1 MAFFSRTIDKLK
13 GALRKTAAVLNTDV
27 RTLFVPGRQIDD
39 AFLGEMEER
48 LLQSDMGV
56 QNVDRIVGEVR
67 ERWRMGRIRNA
78 EEAGRVM
85 RESILAILT
94 KDDEPGTREIRFAAS
109 GPTVILV
116 AGINGAGKTTSI
128 AKLSWL
134 LKNQAGK
141 KVMVAAS
148 DTFRAAAVDQ
158 LTIWSERTGV
168 EIVKHRM
175 GADPAAVAYDACEAA
190 KNRGIDVLI
199 VDTAGRLHTQEHL
212 MRELTKIRDV
222 VAKRIEG
229 APHEVMLVLDAT
241 TGQNAVAQAKN
252 FGQAINVTGIMLA
265 KLDGTA
271 KGGVVLAIKEQLN
284 IPVKFVGLGET
295 PEDIETF
302 DPTRFVEALFGAA
315 PPQASA

>member
-1 MAFFSRTIDKLK
+1 MAFFSKTLDKLK
-13 GALRKTAAVLNTDV
+13 NALRKTAVVLNTDV
-27 RTLFVPGRQIDD
+27 RTLFVPGRQIND
-39 AFLGEMEER
+39 AFLAEMEER

-56 QNVDRIVGEVR
+56 TNVDRIVGEVR
-67 ERWRMGRIRNA
+67 ESWRLGKIRNA
-78 EEAGRVM
+78 DEAGRVM
-85 RESILAILT
+85 REEILGILT
-94 KDDEPGTREIRFAAS
+94 KNDVPVSREIRSAAS

-128 AKLSWL
+128 AKLAWL
-134 LKNQAGK
+134 MKNQAGK
-141 KVMVAAS
+141 KVMVCAS

-168 EIVKHRM
+168 EIVKHKM

-190 KNRGIDVLI
+190 KSRGIDVLI
-199 VDTAGRLHTQEHL
+199 VDTAGRLHTQDHL
-212 MRELTKIRDV
+212 MRELAKIRDV
-222 VAKRIEG
+222 VSKRIEG

-271 KGGVVLAIKEQLN
+271 RGGVTLAIKEQLN

-302 DPTRFVEALFGAA
+302 DPARFVEALFGEATPAA
-315 PPQASA
+315 